1 MCSAQIRDR
10 AEQRQKDG
18 REKKPVCA
26 PLRHLTGKADEQ
38 DHQEQRYGT
47 YIEINNA
54 HGSIP
59 QSRIVLAQRAPISN
73 DDPNSAVRPAR
84 LEFAICPAVTGD
96 RLNLFRNHRDNTAY
110 PDILGPNPPL
120 LLRTQAFFLYPVPV
134 RHAQIRRI

>member
-1 MCSAQIRDR
+1 MA
-10 AEQRQKDG
+10 
-18 REKKPVCA
+18 KKKKKKFHFFKI
-26 PLRHLTGKADEQ
+26 LLFIILLGGMIYL
-38 DHQEQRYGT
+38 YGT